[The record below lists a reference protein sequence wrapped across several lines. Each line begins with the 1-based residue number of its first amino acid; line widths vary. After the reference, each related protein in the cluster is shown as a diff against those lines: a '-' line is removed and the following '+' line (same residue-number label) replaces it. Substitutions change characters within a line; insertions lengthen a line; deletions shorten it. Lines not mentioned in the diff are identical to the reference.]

1 VKESQTIIESLKK
14 LKPELTK
21 RYSVSSIG
29 IFGSVVREDFS
40 PTHSDVDIIVD
51 FSEQIGVEF
60 IDLAE
65 YLESNIN
72 RKIDLVSQKGIKQK
86 YFEQIQ
92 KEIVYV

>member
-1 VKESQTIIESLKK
+1 MKESQTIIESLKK